1 MFDRLRAAV
10 GGADAIVAAGT
21 NGAPLTRIPSNVH
34 EPKVNRP
41 LPSPNFGC
49 APPSRRHP
57 WRRCQGTASIARA
70 PKPPA
75 PEAKAFECKMVAET
89 ETHMIFGVSISK
101 QAFRENCNIAATLI
115 NTAWQP

>member
-1 MFDRLRAAV
+1 MCSTV
-10 GGADAIVAAGT
+10 T
-21 NGAPLTRIPSNVH
+21 PAPLAALSGDSFTR
-34 EPKVNRP
+34 
-41 LPSPNFGC
+41 
-49 APPSRRHP
+49 SRA
-57 WRRCQGTASIARA
+57 Q
-70 PKPPA
+70 PPA